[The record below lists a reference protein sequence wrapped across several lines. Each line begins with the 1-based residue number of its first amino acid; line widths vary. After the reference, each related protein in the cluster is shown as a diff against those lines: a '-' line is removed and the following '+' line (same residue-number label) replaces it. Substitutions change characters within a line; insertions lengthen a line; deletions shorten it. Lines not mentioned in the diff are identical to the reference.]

1 MAEAASPP
9 TPKDIHKFI
18 SKSPLA
24 SKKWTAFMW
33 IHTTMVAFLFY
44 HDSGEGGDSATLWV
58 IIAVLGALWVL
69 YIGGVYALD
78 RYRMGVT
85 DIVRAVKGSPRGEER
100 LPLPDPASMDDRAPT
115 DP

>member
-1 MAEAASPP
+1 MSQATPP

-33 IHTTMVAFLFY
+33 IHTTMVLFLFW
-44 HDSGEGGDSATLWV
+44 HDSGPEGGDMATNLGV
-58 IIAVLGALWVL
+58 FAVLGAIDVL

-85 DIVRAVKGSPRGEER
+85 DIVRAVKGAPSTEER
-100 LPLPDPASMDDRAPT
+100 APLPDPEAGPRE
-115 DP
+115 